1 MQLYL
6 KNNGVSKEQA
16 ESIASFSEGNVIKA
30 QEMMHLDE
38 TENTLSE
45 YFMGLMRSSYKKN
58 VIEMMNWA
66 EDMAQTG
73 KERQKFFLMY
83 CTHMLRQ
90 CIIKNYG
97 NADLVKVSDS
107 ELLFL
112 NKFSPFVNGNNIR
125 EFMKS
130 IDQAY
135 YQLERNANPRILFTM
150 LCFNSMRLLH
160 KA

>member
-1 MQLYL
+1 
-6 KNNGVSKEQA
+6 
-16 ESIASFSEGNVIKA
+16 
-30 QEMMHLDE
+30 
-38 TENTLSE
+38 
-45 YFMGLMRSSYKKN
+45 
-58 VIEMMNWA
+58 MMNWA

-107 ELLFL
+107 ELSFL